1 METNPTPEVLGGEKG
16 GLGAVPQVSVQLLH
30 VVLLVQDI
38 CDSLLPYKNMRQGMR
53 DRMVGKVLAQYM
65 VNPGLI
71 PSTP

>member
-1 METNPTPEVLGGEKG
+1 M
-16 GLGAVPQVSVQLLH
+16 SVQLLH

-53 DRMVGKVLAQYM
+53 DRVVGKVLAQHM